1 MRLMKMSDNIPMDD
15 LVGDKRGIVV
25 KGRKY
30 YTMTAN
36 RCTTCSGDDR
46 FMYVK
51 QKLSGGTDVVL
62 ECPNCDSYI
71 TLKAEMINMNL
82 NK

>member
-1 MRLMKMSDNIPMDD
+1 MSNDIPVHS
-15 LVGDKRGIVV
+15 LVEDSRKVIVN
-25 KGRKY
+25 GRHY

-36 RCTTCSGDDR
+36 RCSVCSGDDR
-46 FMYVK
+46 YMYVK
-51 QKLSGGTDVVL
+51 QKLSGGSDVVL

-71 TLKAEMINMNL
+71 TLKREMVNMNL